1 MSSQEIFLIS
11 TEIKY
16 ENVQTTWHVNF
27 INWKEK
33 KDTSFGINDIQ
44 KMQNDKTCDFHY
56 GILFDVT

>member
-1 MSSQEIFLIS
+1 ML
-11 TEIKY
+11 IKY